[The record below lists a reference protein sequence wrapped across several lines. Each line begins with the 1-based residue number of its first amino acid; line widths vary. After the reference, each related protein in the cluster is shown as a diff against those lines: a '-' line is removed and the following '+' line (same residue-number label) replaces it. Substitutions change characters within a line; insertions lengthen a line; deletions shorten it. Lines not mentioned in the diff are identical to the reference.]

1 MGVSR
6 DQLPKWDDIQFVTA
20 QLARKPQLDEV
31 SVATDVVIGPN
42 ANKPLKLA
50 IPLFVSD
57 MNYGALLEE
66 AKVALARGAELV
78 GTGTGTGTCSGEGGM
93 LPEDHAENSRY
104 FYELAS
110 GKFVWSLDKGADVPG
125 SEERG

>member
-78 GTGTGTGTCSGEGGM
+78 GTGTGTGICSGEGGM